1 LYFSVE
7 HRDAR
12 YHPKAMVAGLMLEG
26 HAKAWPLEELDSYG
40 SAELDDLFAGK
51 PVRVHYDKDH
61 RSVQI
66 TDATGAPLPVV
77 MAYWF
82 AWYAFYPETIVYQ
95 R

>member
-1 LYFSVE
+1 
-7 HRDAR
+7 
-12 YHPKAMVAGLMLEG
+12 MAGLMLEG
-26 HAKAWPLEELDSYG
+26 QAKAWPLEELDSYG
-40 SAELDDLFAGK
+40 SAELDDLLAGK

-95 R
+95 P